1 MMSTKFETVK
11 KYYDLGLWT
20 EAQVRKAVEKSWI
33 TAAEFKTI
41 TGKKY

>member
-1 MMSTKFETVK
+1 MNVKFETIK

-20 EAQVRKAVEKSWI
+20 VEEVRKAVEKNLI

-41 TGKKY
+41 TGQKY